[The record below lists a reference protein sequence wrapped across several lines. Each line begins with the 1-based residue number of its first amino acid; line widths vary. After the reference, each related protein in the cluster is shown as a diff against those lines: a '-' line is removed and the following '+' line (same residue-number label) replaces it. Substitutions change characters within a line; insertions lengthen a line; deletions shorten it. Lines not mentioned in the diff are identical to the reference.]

1 MIFASSKIQ
10 TETNWNPVEKVWR
23 LSEARESILSRF
35 SLCEV
40 CESEMVFQNVL
51 RPKIIA
57 QIFNAQDRNYY
68 LYCE

>member
-35 SLCEV
+35 SLRGV

-51 RPKIIA
+51 RPKIIG
-57 QIFNAQDRNYY
+57 QIFSAQDRNYY
-68 LYCE
+68 LYYE